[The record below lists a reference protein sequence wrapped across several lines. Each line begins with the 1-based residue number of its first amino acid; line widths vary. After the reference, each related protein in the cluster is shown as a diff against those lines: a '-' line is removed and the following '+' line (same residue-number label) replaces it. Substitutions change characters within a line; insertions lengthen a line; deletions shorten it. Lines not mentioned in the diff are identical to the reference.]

1 MKIAIY
7 GRPFSSGFDKNIT
20 TLFVLLEKHGV
31 EYFIHESFFEFL
43 MKKEKLSLKKAGAF
57 KTHDDIIGNADIM
70 FSIGGDGTFLE
81 AVSIV
86 QNYGIP
92 IVGINTGRLGFLAD
106 ISPGHIEDSLSAI
119 LNGHYKVEHRSL
131 VELDLI
137 NSAWKGF
144 ACALNEVSIQKRYST
159 MITIHTYLDD
169 TYLNSYWADG
179 LIVST
184 PTGSTAYSMSVG
196 GPIMTPDSNNFIISP
211 MAPHNLTIR
220 PVIVPDH
227 NLIRIEVESRD
238 DSFLLTL
245 DSRTEIIKGEVQ
257 LRLKRA
263 DFTIKTL
270 RIKDATFYNTLRNK
284 LMWGVDKRNE

>member
-7 GRPFSSGFDKNIT
+7 GRPFSSGFEKNISA
-20 TLFVLLEKHGV
+20 LFVLLEKHGV
-31 EYFIHESFFEFL
+31 EYFIHEPFYEFL
-43 MKKEKLSLKKAGAF
+43 KKKEKLSFQKAGAF
-57 KTHDDIIGNADIM
+57 RTHDDIIGNADIM

-106 ISPGHIEDSLSAI
+106 ISPENIEESLSAI
-119 LNGHYKVEHRSL
+119 LNGQYKVEHRSL

-137 NSAWKGF
+137 NSPWEGF
-144 ACALNEVSIQKRYST
+144 TCALNEVSIQKRYST

-196 GPIMTPDSNNFIISP
+196 GPIVSPDSNNFIISP

-238 DSFLLTL
+238 NSFLLTL
-245 DSRTEIIKGEVQ
+245 DSRTEIIEGEVQ
-257 LRLKRA
+257 MRLKRA

-270 RIKDATFYNTLRNK
+270 RIKDATFYNTLRSK
-284 LMWGVDKRNE
+284 LMWGVDKRN

>member
-7 GRPFSSGFDKNIT
+7 GRPFSSGFEKNISA
-20 TLFVLLEKHGV
+20 LFVLLEKHGV
-31 EYFIHESFFEFL
+31 EYFIHEPFYEFL
-43 MKKEKLSLKKAGAF
+43 RKKEKLSFQKAGAF
-57 KTHDDIIGNADIM
+57 RTHDDIIGNADIM

-106 ISPGHIEDSLSAI
+106 ISPEHIEDSLSAI
-119 LNGHYKVEHRSL
+119 LNGQYKVEHRSL

-137 NSAWKGF
+137 NSPWEGF
-144 ACALNEVSIQKRYST
+144 TCALNEVSIQKRHST

-196 GPIMTPDSNNFIISP
+196 GPIVSPDSNNFIISP

-238 DSFLLTL
+238 NSFLLTL
-245 DSRTEIIKGEVQ
+245 DSRTEIIEGEVHM
-257 LRLKRA
+257 RLKRA

-270 RIKDATFYNTLRNK
+270 RIKDATFYNTLRSK
-284 LMWGVDKRNE
+284 LMWGVDKRN

>member
-7 GRPFSSGFDKNIT
+7 GRPFSSGFEQNIKA
-20 TLFVLLEKHGV
+20 LFILLEKQGV
-31 EYFIHESFFEFL
+31 EYVIYKPFYDFL
-43 MKKEKLSLKKAGAF
+43 LKAEKLSLKKAGVF
-57 KTHDDIIGNADIM
+57 KIHDDLIGNADIM

-106 ISPGHIEDSLSAI
+106 ISPEHIEESLLAI
-119 LNGHYKVEHRSL
+119 LQGQYKVEHRSL

-137 NSAWKGF
+137 NSPWEGF
-144 ACALNEVSIQKRYST
+144 TCALNEVSIQKRYST
-159 MITIHTYLDD
+159 MITIHTYLDN

-196 GPIMTPDSNNFIISP
+196 GPIVTPDSNNFIILP
-211 MAPHNLTIR
+211 MASHNLTMR

-227 NLIRIEVESRD
+227 IMIRIEVESRD
-238 DSFLLTL
+238 NSFLLTL
-245 DSRTEIIKGEVQ
+245 DSRTEIIEGEVQ

-284 LMWGVDKRNE
+284 LMWGVDKRN

>member
-7 GRPFSSGFDKNIT
+7 GRPFSSGFEKNIT
-20 TLFVLLEKHGV
+20 ALFILLEKNGEEH
-31 EYFIHESFFEFL
+31 YIHEPFFEFL
-43 MKKEKLSLKKAGAF
+43 GKNEKLTSRKAGIF
-57 KTHDDIIGNADIM
+57 KTHDDLIGNADIM

-86 QNYGIP
+86 QDYGIP

-106 ISPGHIEDSLSAI
+106 ISPEHIEEALSAI
-119 LNGHYKVEHRSL
+119 LNAQYKVEHRSL
-131 VELDLI
+131 VQLDLV
-137 NSAWKGF
+137 NHAWEGF
-144 ACALNEVSIQKRYST
+144 SCALNEVSIQKRYST
-159 MITIHTYLDD
+159 MITIHTYLND

-196 GPIMTPDSNNFIISP
+196 GPIVSPDSNNFIISP

-227 NLIRIEVESRD
+227 NFIRIEVESRD
-238 DSFLLTL
+238 NSFLLTL
-245 DSRTEIIKGEVQ
+245 DSRTEIVEGEVQ
-257 LRLKRA
+257 LHLKRA

-284 LMWGVDKRNE
+284 LMWGVDKRN

>member
-7 GRPFSSGFDKNIT
+7 GRPFSSGFEKNIT
-20 TLFVLLEKHGV
+20 ALFVLLEKHGV
-31 EYFIHESFFEFL
+31 EYSIHEPFYDFL
-43 MKKEKLSLKKAGAF
+43 LKKEKLSFQKAGAF

-70 FSIGGDGTFLE
+70 FCIGVDGTFLE

-86 QNYGIP
+86 QDYGIP

-137 NSAWKGF
+137 NSAWEGF
-144 ACALNEVSIQKRYST
+144 TCALNEVSIQKRYST

-238 DSFLLTL
+238 NSFLLTL
-245 DSRTEIIKGEVQ
+245 DSRTEIIEGKVQ
-257 LRLKRA
+257 LCLKRA

-284 LMWGVDKRNE
+284 LMWGVDKRN

>member
-43 MKKEKLSLKKAGAF
+43 MKKDKLSLKKAGAF

-196 GPIMTPDSNNFIISP
+196 GPIMTPDS
-211 MAPHNLTIR
+211 M
-220 PVIVPDH
+220 
-227 NLIRIEVESRD
+227 
-238 DSFLLTL
+238 
-245 DSRTEIIKGEVQ
+245 
-257 LRLKRA
+257 
-263 DFTIKTL
+263 KTAYL
-270 RIKDATFYNTLRNK
+270 N
-284 LMWGVDKRNE
+284 

>member
-7 GRPFSSGFDKNIT
+7 GRPVSRGFEKNIT
-20 TLFVLLEKHGV
+20 MLFLLLEKHGV
-31 EYFIHESFFEFL
+31 EFFIHQPFHEFL
-43 MKKEKLSLKKAGAF
+43 VKKQKLSLKNAGVF
-57 KTHDDIIGNADIM
+57 NTHDDIIGNADIM

-86 QNYGIP
+86 QDYGIP

-106 ISPGHIEDSLSAI
+106 ISTEHIEASLSAI
-119 LNGHYKVEHRSL
+119 LNRQYKVEQRSL
-131 VELDLI
+131 VELELI
-137 NSAWKGF
+137 NSELEGF
-144 ACALNEVSIQKRYST
+144 SCALNEVSIQKRYST
-159 MITIHTYLDD
+159 MITLHTYLNEK
-169 TYLNSYWADG
+169 YLNSYWADG

-196 GPIMTPDSNNFIISP
+196 GPIMSPDSNNFIISP
-211 MAPHNLTIR
+211 MASHNLTIR
-220 PVIVPDH
+220 PVIVPD
-227 NLIRIEVESRD
+227 NNVIRIEVESRD

-245 DSRTEIIKGEVQ
+245 DSRTEIIEGNVQ
-257 LRLKRA
+257 LRIKRA

-284 LMWGVDKRNE
+284 LMWGVDKRN

>member
-7 GRPFSSGFDKNIT
+7 GRPFSSGFEKNISA
-20 TLFVLLEKHGV
+20 LFVLLEKHGV
-31 EYFIHESFFEFL
+31 EYFIHEPFYEFL
-43 MKKEKLSLKKAGAF
+43 RKKEKLSFQKAGAF
-57 KTHDDIIGNADIM
+57 RTHDDIIGNADIM

-106 ISPGHIEDSLSAI
+106 ISPEHIEDSLSAI
-119 LNGHYKVEHRSL
+119 LNGQYKVEHRSL

-137 NSAWKGF
+137 NSPWEGF
-144 ACALNEVSIQKRYST
+144 TCALNEVSIQKRYST

-196 GPIMTPDSNNFIISP
+196 GPIVSPDSNNFIISP

-238 DSFLLTL
+238 NSFLLTL
-245 DSRTEIIKGEVQ
+245 DSRTEIIEGKVQ
-257 LRLKRA
+257 MRLKRA

-270 RIKDATFYNTLRNK
+270 RIKDATFYNTLRSK
-284 LMWGVDKRNE
+284 LMWGVDKRN

>member
-7 GRPFSSGFDKNIT
+7 GRPFSSGFEKNIN

-43 MKKEKLSLKKAGAF
+43 LKKEKLSLKKAGAF

-86 QNYGIP
+86 QDYGIP

-137 NSAWKGF
+137 NSAWEGF
-144 ACALNEVSIQKRYST
+144 TCALNEVSIQKRYST

-238 DSFLLTL
+238 NSFLLTL
-245 DSRTEIIKGEVQ
+245 DSRTEIIEGEVQ

>member
-7 GRPFSSGFDKNIT
+7 GRPFSSGFEKNIT

-43 MKKEKLSLKKAGAF
+43 LKKEKLTLKKAGAF

-86 QNYGIP
+86 QDYGIP

-137 NSAWKGF
+137 NSAWEGF
-144 ACALNEVSIQKRYST
+144 TCALNEVSIQKRYST

-238 DSFLLTL
+238 NSFLLTL
-245 DSRTEIIKGEVQ
+245 DSRTEIIEGEVQ

-263 DFTIKTL
+263 NFTIKTL

>member
-1 MKIAIY
+1 M
-7 GRPFSSGFDKNIT
+7 
-20 TLFVLLEKHGV
+20 LLEKQGV
-31 EYFIHESFFEFL
+31 EYFIIMHLS
-43 MKKEKLSLKKAGAF
+43 MNSSWRKEKLSFQKAGIF

-70 FSIGGDGTFLE
+70 FSIGGDGTFLD

-92 IVGINTGRLGFLAD
+92 IVGSIPAD
-106 ISPGHIEDSLSAI
+106 WVSWQIFPPSILENSLSAI
-119 LNGHYKVEHRSL
+119 FNGHYKVEHRTL
-131 VELDLI
+131 VELDLV
-137 NSAWKGF
+137 NSVWEGF
-144 ACALNEVSIQKRYST
+144 ACALNEVSIQKRYSS
-159 MITIHTYLDD
+159 MITIHTYLND

-196 GPIMTPDSNNFIISP
+196 GPIVTPDSNNFIISP
-211 MAPHNLTIR
+211 MASHNLTIR

-245 DSRTEIIKGEVQ
+245 DSRTEIIEGNVS
-257 LRLKRA
+257 LHLKRA

-284 LMWGVDKRNE
+284 LMWGVDKRN

>member
-7 GRPFSSGFDKNIT
+7 GRPFSSGFEKNISA
-20 TLFVLLEKHGV
+20 LFVLLEKHGV
-31 EYFIHESFFEFL
+31 EYFIHEPFYEFL
-43 MKKEKLSLKKAGAF
+43 RKKEKLSFQKAGAF
-57 KTHDDIIGNADIM
+57 RTHDDIIGNADIM

-106 ISPGHIEDSLSAI
+106 ISPEHIEESLSAI
-119 LNGHYKVEHRSL
+119 LNGQYKVEHRSL

-137 NSAWKGF
+137 NSPWEGF
-144 ACALNEVSIQKRYST
+144 TCALNEVSIQKRYST

-196 GPIMTPDSNNFIISP
+196 GPIVSPDSNNFIISP

-238 DSFLLTL
+238 NSFLLTL
-245 DSRTEIIKGEVQ
+245 DSRTEIIEGEVQ
-257 LRLKRA
+257 MRLKRA

-270 RIKDATFYNTLRNK
+270 RIKDATFYNTLRSK
-284 LMWGVDKRNE
+284 LMWGVDKRN

>member
-7 GRPFSSGFDKNIT
+7 GRPFSSGFEKNIT
-20 TLFVLLEKHGV
+20 TLFVLLEKYGV

-43 MKKEKLSLKKAGAF
+43 LKKEKLSLKKAGAF

-137 NSAWKGF
+137 NSAWEGF
-144 ACALNEVSIQKRYST
+144 TCALNEVSIQKRYST

-238 DSFLLTL
+238 NSFLLTL

>member
-7 GRPFSSGFDKNIT
+7 GRPFSSGFEKKISA
-20 TLFVLLEKHGV
+20 LFLLLEKHGV
-31 EYFIHESFFEFL
+31 EYFIHEPFYEFL
-43 MKKEKLSLKKAGAF
+43 MKREGLTFRKAAVF
-57 KTHDDIIGNADIM
+57 RTHDDIIGNADIM
-70 FSIGGDGTFLE
+70 FSMGGDGTFLE
-81 AVSIV
+81 AVTIV
-86 QNYGIP
+86 QDYGIP

-106 ISPGHIEDSLSAI
+106 ISPEHIEDSLSAI
-119 LNGHYKVEHRSL
+119 LKGQYHVEHRSL
-131 VELDLI
+131 VALELID
-137 NSAWKGF
+137 ATWDGF

-169 TYLNSYWADG
+169 AYLNSYWADG

-227 NLIRIEVESRD
+227 HAIRIEVESRD

-245 DSRTEIIKGEVQ
+245 DSRTEIIEGAVQ
-257 LRLKRA
+257 IRLKRA
-263 DFTIKTL
+263 GFTIKTL

-284 LMWGVDKRNE
+284 LMWGVDKRN

>member
-7 GRPFSSGFDKNIT
+7 GRPFSSGFEKNISA
-20 TLFVLLEKHGV
+20 LFVLLEKHGV
-31 EYFIHESFFEFL
+31 EYFIHEPFYEFL
-43 MKKEKLSLKKAGAF
+43 RKKEKLSFQKAGAF
-57 KTHDDIIGNADIM
+57 RTHNDIIGNADIM

-106 ISPGHIEDSLSAI
+106 ISPEHIEDSLSAI
-119 LNGHYKVEHRSL
+119 LNGQYKVEHRSL

-137 NSAWKGF
+137 NSPWEGF
-144 ACALNEVSIQKRYST
+144 TCALNEVSIQKRYST

-196 GPIMTPDSNNFIISP
+196 GPIVTPDSNNFIISP

-238 DSFLLTL
+238 NSFLLTL
-245 DSRTEIIKGEVQ
+245 DSHTEIIEGEVQ
-257 LRLKRA
+257 MRLKRA

-270 RIKDATFYNTLRNK
+270 RIKDATFYNTLRSK
-284 LMWGVDKRNE
+284 LMWGVDKRN

>member
-7 GRPFSSGFDKNIT
+7 GRPFSSGFEKRISA
-20 TLFVLLEKHGV
+20 LFVLLEKYGV
-31 EYFIHESFFEFL
+31 EYFIHEQFYEFL
-43 MKKEKLSLKKAGAF
+43 MRREGLIFQKAAVF
-57 KTHDDIIGNADIM
+57 RTHNDIIGQADIM

-86 QNYGIP
+86 QDYGIP

-106 ISPGHIEDSLSAI
+106 ISPEHIEDSLSAI
-119 LNGHYKVEHRSL
+119 LQGQYHVEQRSL
-131 VELDLI
+131 VELELI
-137 NSAWKGF
+137 GATWRGF

-169 TYLNSYWADG
+169 AYLNSYWADG

-211 MAPHNLTIR
+211 MAPHNLTVR

-227 NLIRIEVESRD
+227 HAIRIEVENRD
-238 DSFLLTL
+238 NSFLLTL
-245 DSRTEIIKGEVQ
+245 DSRTEIIEGEV
-257 LRLKRA
+257 RISLKRA
-263 DFTIKTL
+263 GFTIQTL
-270 RIKDATFYNTLRNK
+270 RIKDATFYDTLRNK
-284 LMWGVDKRNE
+284 LMWGVDKRN

>member
-7 GRPFSSGFDKNIT
+7 GRPFSSGFEKNISA
-20 TLFVLLEKHGV
+20 LFVLLEKHGV
-31 EYFIHESFFEFL
+31 EYFIHEPFYEFL
-43 MKKEKLSLKKAGAF
+43 RKKEKLSFQKAGAF
-57 KTHDDIIGNADIM
+57 RTHDDIIGNADIM

-106 ISPGHIEDSLSAI
+106 ISPEHIEDSLSAI
-119 LNGHYKVEHRSL
+119 LNGQYKVEHRSL

-137 NSAWKGF
+137 NSPWEGF
-144 ACALNEVSIQKRYST
+144 TCALNEVSIQKRYST

-196 GPIMTPDSNNFIISP
+196 GPIVSPDSNNFIISP

-220 PVIVPDH
+220 PVVVPDH

-238 DSFLLTL
+238 NSFLLTL
-245 DSRTEIIKGEVQ
+245 DSRTEIIEGEVQ
-257 LRLKRA
+257 MRLKRA

-270 RIKDATFYNTLRNK
+270 RIKDATFYNTLRSK
-284 LMWGVDKRNE
+284 LMWGVDKRN

>member
-7 GRPFSSGFDKNIT
+7 GRPVSRGFEKNIT
-20 TLFVLLEKHGV
+20 MLFLLLEKHGV
-31 EYFIHESFFEFL
+31 EFFIYQPFLEFL
-43 MKKEKLSLKKAGAF
+43 VKKQKLSLQKAGVF
-57 KTHDDIIGNADIM
+57 NTHDEIIGNADIM

-86 QNYGIP
+86 QDYGIP

-106 ISPGHIEDSLSAI
+106 ISPENIEASLLAI
-119 LNGHYKVEHRSL
+119 LNREYNVEHRSL
-131 VELDLI
+131 VELELI
-137 NSAWKGF
+137 NSSLEGF
-144 ACALNEVSIQKRYST
+144 TCALNEVSIQKRHTT
-159 MITIHTYLDD
+159 MITLHTYLNDN
-169 TYLNSYWADG
+169 YLNSYWADG
-179 LIVST
+179 LIIST

-211 MAPHNLTIR
+211 MASHNLTNR
-220 PVIVPDH
+220 PVIVPD
-227 NLIRIEVESRD
+227 NNVIRIEVESRD

-245 DSRTEIIKGEVQ
+245 DSRTEIIEGDVK

-270 RIKDATFYNTLRNK
+270 RINDATFYNTLRNK
-284 LMWGVDKRNE
+284 LMWGVDKRN

>member
-7 GRPFSSGFDKNIT
+7 GRPFSSGFEKNIT

-43 MKKEKLSLKKAGAF
+43 LKKEKLSLKKAGAF

-86 QNYGIP
+86 QDYGIP

-137 NSAWKGF
+137 NSAWEGF
-144 ACALNEVSIQKRYST
+144 TCALNEVSIQKRYST

-238 DSFLLTL
+238 NSFLLTL
-245 DSRTEIIKGEVQ
+245 DSRTEIIEGEVQ

-263 DFTIKTL
+263 NFTIKTL